1 MIKISILLAS
11 SFVWIF
17 IFSAIIPYFLE
28 VIGNKLTIYVSGA
41 IALALFLWLS
51 FSQSFSQSFVMG
63 DLNFEPCWFDL
74 IYPAIT
80 HLFFYAVMLP
90 FLIKGIK
97 RKR

>member
-11 SFVWIF
+11 SFVWVF

-51 FSQSFSQSFVMG
+51 FSQSFVMG

-80 HLFFYAVMLP
+80 HLFFYAAMLP

-97 RKR
+97 KNRFRI